1 MAVSMVKY
9 HAATS
14 ELEQDRPVGF
24 TTTAFRKQLRQ
35 MLGRFDIHRQ
45 WYHFDHF
52 MDVDKPL
59 HKMNDP
65 IKTEDFAGL
74 TLVSKFD
81 AMMHSNEDY
90 DLLLLWDKSTL
101 PFRLV
106 QYE

>member
-1 MAVSMVKY
+1 MAASMVKY

-14 ELEQDRPVGF
+14 ELGLDRPVAF
-24 TTTAFRKQLRQ
+24 TTAAFQAQLRQ
-35 MLGRFDIHRQ
+35 MLSRFDIHRQ
-45 WYHFDHF
+45 WYNFDSF
-52 MDVDKPL
+52 MGVGEPL

-74 TLVSKFD
+74 TLVSTFD
-81 AMMHSNEDY
+81 TMMHSNEDY

-106 QYE
+106 RYE